1 MANRNLT
8 KAKEA
13 KKDEF
18 YTQLED
24 INNELRHYREHFS
37 GIWTIFRFE
46 YPERAMIQNVP
57 ETIQKTIRKTIQKK
71 LSKQQEAILI
81 YLRKHPD
88 ATRKELVENIPD
100 TTMGGII
107 HNLSRLQELGFLKR
121 VGGRKQGFW
130 QIVEL

>member
-8 KAKEA
+8 KAKEV

-37 GIWTIFRFE
+37 GIWTFRFE
-46 YPERAMIQNVP
+46 YPDRAMIQNVS
-57 ETIQKTIRKTIQKK
+57 EAIRKTIQKK
-71 LSKQQEAILI
+71 LSKQQEAMI

-107 HNLSRLQELGFLKR
+107 HNLSRLQELGFLKC

-130 QIVEL
+130 QIVEP

>member
-1 MANRNLT
+1 MRLNAINDMANRNLT
-8 KAKEA
+8 KAKEV

-37 GIWTIFRFE
+37 GIWTFRFE
-46 YPERAMIQNVP
+46 YPDRAMIQNVP
-57 ETIQKTIRKTIQKK
+57 ETIQKK

-130 QIVEL
+130 QIVEP

>member
-1 MANRNLT
+1 
-8 KAKEA
+8 
-13 KKDEF
+13 
-18 YTQLED
+18 
-24 INNELRHYREHFS
+24 
-37 GIWTIFRFE
+37 
-46 YPERAMIQNVP
+46 MIQNVS
-57 ETIQKTIRKTIQKK
+57 EAIRKTIQKK

>member
-1 MANRNLT
+1 MQKNKTIAV
-8 KAKEA
+8 KE
-13 KKDEF
+13 EF
-18 YTQLED
+18 RYD
-24 INNELRHYREHFS
+24 AS

-57 ETIQKTIRKTIQKK
+57 ETIQKTIQKTIRKTIQKK
-71 LSKQQEAILI
+71 LSKQQEAMI
-81 YLRKHPD
+81 YFRKHPD
-88 ATRKELVENIPD
+88 VTRKELVENIPD

-130 QIVEL
+130 QIVEP